1 MDTIQKVYELAREY
15 DLSIYQLA
23 QKSGI
28 SASTVLTTKK
38 RDGQLTVDTIERICM
53 GLNIP
58 MSRFFEDC
66 PAT

>member
-1 MDTIQKVYELAREY
+1 MDTIQRVYELAREY

-38 RDGQLTVDTIERICM
+38 RGGQLTVDTIERICM
-53 GLNIP
+53 GLNIS
-58 MSRFFEDC
+58 MSRFFEDR
-66 PAT
+66 PAI